1 MSFKFKQ
8 IGKFEARFD
17 TGLAHELV
25 MTDEK
30 QKVEDP
36 MTLSLKI
43 NLLVITAAGGL
54 NFTQLSVKKN
64 LP

>member
-30 QKVEDP
+30 QKKVEDP
-36 MTLSLKI
+36 MTL
-43 NLLVITAAGGL
+43 
-54 NFTQLSVKKN
+54 F
-64 LP
+64 

>member
-30 QKVEDP
+30 QKVEDS
-36 MTLSLKI
+36 MTLSLK
-43 NLLVITAAGGL
+43 
-54 NFTQLSVKKN
+54 
-64 LP
+64 